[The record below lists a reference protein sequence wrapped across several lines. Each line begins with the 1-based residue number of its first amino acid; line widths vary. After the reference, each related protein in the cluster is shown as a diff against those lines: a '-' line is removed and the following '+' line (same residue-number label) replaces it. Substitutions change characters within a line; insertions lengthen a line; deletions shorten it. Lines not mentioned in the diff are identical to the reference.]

1 MMPVYYI
8 TIQQAL
14 DTHLLTVK
22 ISGGGD
28 TGVINSGQLESVLN
42 HIQNDDYYP
51 TFEDKLTHLVWGAC
65 KFHCFSDGN
74 KRIAISLGAQF
85 LLINGYLAI
94 TGRFIHYMENISY
107 HVAAGNIGKE
117 LLHKI
122 ICALLEGTE
131 EDESLKLE
139 IYNAIKDDER

>member
-1 MMPVYYI
+1 
-8 TIQQAL
+8 
-14 DTHLLTVK
+14 
-22 ISGGGD
+22 
-28 TGVINSGQLESVLN
+28 
-42 HIQNDDYYP
+42 
-51 TFEDKLTHLVWGAC
+51 
-65 KFHCFSDGN
+65 
-74 KRIAISLGAQF
+74 
-85 LLINGYLAI
+85 
-94 TGRFIHYMENISY
+94 MENISY